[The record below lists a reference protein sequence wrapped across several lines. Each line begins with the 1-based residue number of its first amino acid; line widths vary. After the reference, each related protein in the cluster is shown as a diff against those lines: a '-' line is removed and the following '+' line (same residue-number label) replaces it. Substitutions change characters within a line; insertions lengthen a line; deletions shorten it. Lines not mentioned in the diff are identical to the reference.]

1 MRMRVS
7 ALSSALQSSRVKAM
21 LLIIGLCAAFLAL
34 RSQGGD
40 FSHLSAEKLKATID
54 SYGIGGPLVYIV
66 VYVVRIFFLVPAGI
80 AVAAAGAIW
89 GPFKGFVI
97 AMIAA
102 LITATIE
109 FLAARYFARAAVA
122 KLLAGRMTGLD
133 ATLERRG
140 FLAVLLVRL
149 VPAVP
154 FDIQNFG
161 FGLTKIRFRDY
172 FWATTFGIMPASF
185 ALVYFGESVL
195 SVLGNPQNIWKLGV
209 AVILLAGL
217 YFLRQWLRSRQTGQK
232 D

>member
-1 MRMRVS
+1 MRVS
-7 ALSSALQSSRVKAM
+7 AMSSALQSPRVKAI
-21 LLIIGLCAAFLAL
+21 LLVIGLCAVFLAL
-34 RSQGGD
+34 RSQGVD
-40 FSHLSAEKLKATID
+40 YSRLSPEELKVTID
-54 SYGIGGPLVYIV
+54 SYGIWGPLVYIV
-66 VYVVRIFFLVPAGI
+66 VYVARLFFLVPAGI

-109 FLAARYFARAAVA
+109 FLAARYFARGAVA
-122 KLLAGRMTGLD
+122 KLLSCRMTGLD
-133 ATLERRG
+133 NTLESRG

-161 FGLTKIRFRDY
+161 FGLTRVRFRDY

-195 SVLGNPQNIWKLGV
+195 SVLGDPQNIWKLGV
-209 AVILLAGL
+209 AVILLAGV
-217 YFLRQWLRSRQTGQK
+217 YFLRLWLQSRQPGRK
-232 D
+232 E